1 MLSISSIQF
10 KSSHKFLD
18 IETPNKD
25 WLDNYRL
32 VNYGYVLIGN
42 DDPCKVIRTK
52 IIKIKMFDDA
62 VRILCDVRHIL
73 DLRKNLISLCIL
85 DYNFNFKSEDEY

>member
-1 MLSISSIQF
+1 
-10 KSSHKFLD
+10 
-18 IETPNKD
+18 
-25 WLDNYRL
+25 
-32 VNYGYVLIGN
+32 
-42 DDPCKVIRTK
+42 
-52 IIKIKMFDDA
+52 MFDDA